1 MFSFLSGLFFSELW
15 VKSKGTDTIEEK
27 GSVGTLNAYTISLEM
42 LLGFERWLACS
53 EHSPATREKYL
64 REARWFAAWLNTLP
78 LEKNQLI
85 AWRDTLVGKGY
96 TVATINGK
104 MAAIHALLYYLG
116 RKTAGC
122 GLSRCSEGS
131 FGSRAGSSPA
141 GSISACCP
149 QPGQRPAPA
158 AAHHG
163 GARFHR
169 NPHLGALLHHTGS
182 IDRGQTT
189 VRCKGKLRTILL
201 PRKLCR
207 RLRRYA
213 VERGITAGPIFRTK
227 GGKPVDRSNVW
238 KELKAL
244 ARRPVSRAGGVFP
257 HNFRHL
263 FARRFYALEK
273 DLGKLADVL
282 GHSSIST
289 TRIYLM
295 ESGRAH
301 ERLLN
306 QMKMLL

>member
-1 MFSFLSGLFFSELW
+1 MFFFLKNISCKFPDVP
-15 VKSKGTDTIEEK
+15 VKLKEK
-27 GSVGTLNAYTISLEM
+27 GSVGTLNAYTISLEI

-78 LEKNQLI
+78 LEKPQLI

-104 MAAIHALLYYLG
+104 MAAIHALLHYLG
-116 RKTAGC
+116 RKDCRVRPLKMQRRLFREPGRELTRGEYFRL
-122 GLSRCSEGS
+122 LSAARDSGRLRLLLIMEVLGSTGIRISELC
-131 FGSRAGSSPA
+131 FITREA
-141 GSISACCP
+141 
-149 QPGQRPAPA
+149 
-158 AAHHG
+158 
-163 GARFHR
+163 
-169 NPHLGALLHHTGS
+169 

-207 RLRRYA
+207 RLRWYA

-238 KELKAL
+238 KELKVL
-244 ARRPVSRAGGVFP
+244 ARRAGVEGRRVFP